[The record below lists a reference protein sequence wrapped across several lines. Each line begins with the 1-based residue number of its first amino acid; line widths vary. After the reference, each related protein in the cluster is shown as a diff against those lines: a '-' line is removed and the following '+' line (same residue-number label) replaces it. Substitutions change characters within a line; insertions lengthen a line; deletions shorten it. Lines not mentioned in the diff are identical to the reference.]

1 MYRGFSPNIERLY
14 DNNIPEIQMY
24 PQDLGRVFLNMFTNA
39 FDALLEKKKHLKDF
53 QPLLRITTTLMNA
66 KEVEIRIYDNGPGV
80 SEKYQKK
87 IFDPFFTTKPS
98 GRGTGLGLSLS
109 YDIITRQ
116 HHGTITLNTEEDAFS
131 EFIIIL
137 PTEKPNDGSEVVLT
151 VE

>member
-1 MYRGFSPNIERLY
+1 MF
-14 DNNIPEIQMY
+14 

-39 FDALLEKKKHLKDF
+39 FDALFEKKKHSKDF
-53 QPLLRITTTLMNA
+53 QPLLRITTLLN
-66 KEVEIRIYDNGPGV
+66 ENEIEIRIYDNGPGI

-116 HHGTITLNTEEDAFS
+116 HFGTITLNTEEDTFS
-131 EFIIIL
+131 EFVITL
-137 PTEKPNDGSEVVLT
+137 PIEKPKGSNETEL
-151 VE
+151 E